1 MLILGLLLRYFDA
14 AVVFIK
20 KTLLLFRLTLAILYS
35 SSILGGYIGTE
46 SSLLYN
52 LVSIKEN
59 TASQQ
64 FNDFFC
70 LPATIWRISPFF
82 LRKIFHTVQ
91 KNGFQIKL
99 TANSLICFCCLL
111 PRLASSSIL
120 AIIAP
125 NSRSFLWIDWDNS
138 ALLRS
143 ISAAASW
150 LTRRSPSIFL
160 LDFSTSFLA

>member
-1 MLILGLLLRYFDA
+1 MLILGLILRYFDA

-59 TASQQ
+59 PASQQ

-70 LPATIWRISPFF
+70 LPA
-82 LRKIFHTVQ
+82 KI
-91 KNGFQIKL
+91 
-99 TANSLICFCCLL
+99 
-111 PRLASSSIL
+111 
-120 AIIAP
+120 
-125 NSRSFLWIDWDNS
+125 
-138 ALLRS
+138 
-143 ISAAASW
+143 
-150 LTRRSPSIFL
+150 
-160 LDFSTSFLA
+160 